1 MSQEDSKI
9 SIKLNEEDLDK
20 LVEKLEDRFW
30 NFGNT
35 YKDGLFTEIPSS
47 SAERKQRIL
56 ELLKN
61 NETIANNEWEKV
73 VLDYMSSYKEKFN
86 IEYINVGHEEFDM
99 LAVMNKKYICL
110 YGIESLDT
118 INHVELKKDLIK
130 QKEYIENMSPD
141 IIIDKIIVLNFKK
154 NLDVQLTKVWDRS
167 VPYYN
172 KF

>member
-1 MSQEDSKI
+1 MFQEDSTI
-9 SIKLNEEDLDK
+9 SINFDENHLGE
-20 LVEKLEDRFW
+20 LVEKLEDSFW

-35 YKDGLFTEIPSS
+35 YKDGLFTKIPSS
-47 SAERKQRIL
+47 AIERKQRIL

-61 NETIANNEWEKV
+61 NETVANNEWEKV
-73 VLDYMSSYKEKFN
+73 ILDYICSYKEKFG
-86 IEYINVGHEEFDM
+86 IEYINIGHEKFDM

-118 INHVELKKDLIK
+118 INHVELKKKLMK
-130 QKEYIENMSPD
+130 QKEYIENKSLD
-141 IIIDKIIVLNFKK
+141 IIIDKIIIINFKK
-154 NLDVQLTKVWDRS
+154 NLDVQLTKVWDRN